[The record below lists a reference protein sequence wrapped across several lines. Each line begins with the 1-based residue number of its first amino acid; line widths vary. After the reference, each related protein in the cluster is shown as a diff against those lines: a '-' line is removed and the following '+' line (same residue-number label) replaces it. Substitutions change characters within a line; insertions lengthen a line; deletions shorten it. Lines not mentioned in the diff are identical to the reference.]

1 MRTLKTNV
9 WSRMLLALAVAC
21 APILALAQPG
31 KLELGNLEKLSAKAA
46 EVNDVTLDGQLLQMA
61 GNFLDATHDKDA
73 AEVKEVIKGLKGIY
87 VKSFEF
93 DDPNQYSAADV
104 EAIRSQLLRPGWT
117 RVVESSSKR
126 QAEHDEI
133 YLFKDGDKIAGMAI
147 LVAEPKELT
156 VVNIVGVIDFEKL
169 GALAGKFGVPEDIKD
184 GMKDKPDKPKTKP
197 PATTKPDKKEDSH
210 DDQL

>member
-1 MRTLKTNV
+1 MRTLKTNM
-9 WSRMLLALAVAC
+9 WPGMLLALALAC
-21 APILALAQPG
+21 TPSLALAQPG
-31 KLELGNLEKLSAKAA
+31 KLELGNLAKLSDKAA

-61 GNFLDATHDKDA
+61 GNFLDSTHDKDA
-73 AEVKEVIKGLKGIY
+73 AQVKEVIKGLKAIY

-93 DDPNQYSAADV
+93 DEPNQYSAADV

-133 YLFKDGDKIAGMAI
+133 YVFKDGDKIAGMAI

-184 GMKDKPDKPKTKP
+184 GMKDKPKTKP

>member
-1 MRTLKTNV
+1 MRTLKTNM
-9 WSRMLLALAVAC
+9 WPRMLLALAVAC

-31 KLELGNLEKLSAKAA
+31 KLELGNLAKLSDKAA

-61 GNFLDATHDKDA
+61 GNFLDSTHDKDA
-73 AEVKEVIKGLKGIY
+73 AQVKEVIKGLKAIY

-93 DDPNQYSAADV
+93 DEPNQYSAADV
-104 EAIRSQLLRPGWT
+104 EAIRSQLLRPGWS

-126 QAEHDEI
+126 QGEHDEI
-133 YLFKDGDKIAGMAI
+133 YVFKDGDKIAGMAI

-184 GMKDKPDKPKTKP
+184 GMKDKRDKPKTKP
-197 PATTKPDKKEDSH
+197 PAVTKPDKKEDSH